1 MLTQHVSPRIL
12 LFSFIILWLNVETL
26 AFVIS
31 NQYYAVQSLG
41 SKRMG
46 LSCSSR
52 FSRPSKGHILRCSVE
67 TAALNKRWPNSLIER
82 KLSAHYPTPQS
93 EVPPKKLDV
102 PGPFERAIKKPAG
115 TMAIIGSIK
124 RSDPSIEKLING
136 FKSANEISAALHD
149 AKVAAIACWTDPE
162 LLVSILSASDSYTD

>member
-1 MLTQHVSPRIL
+1 M
-12 LFSFIILWLNVETL
+12 
-26 AFVIS
+26 
-31 NQYYAVQSLG
+31 
-41 SKRMG
+41 
-46 LSCSSR
+46 
-52 FSRPSKGHILRCSVE
+52 
-67 TAALNKRWPNSLIER
+67 
-82 KLSAHYPTPQS
+82 
-93 EVPPKKLDV
+93 